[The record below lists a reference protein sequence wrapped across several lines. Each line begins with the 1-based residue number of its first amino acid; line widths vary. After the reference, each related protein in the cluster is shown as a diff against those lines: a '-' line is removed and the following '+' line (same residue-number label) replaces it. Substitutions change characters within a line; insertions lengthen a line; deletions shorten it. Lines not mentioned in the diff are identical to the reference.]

1 MFSVV
6 VNMKDVKQIREF
18 LRSDECHLIDDMN
31 RAGLS
36 FSAMAFVIQGIENI
50 LNEVEAQLT
59 QED

>member
-6 VNMKDVKQIREF
+6 VNMKDVEQIREF

-36 FSAMAFVIQGIENI
+36 FSAMAFVIQSIENI
-50 LNEVEAQLT
+50 CNEVEAQLI